1 LAALPEYKE
10 IIERLRLAMPKH
22 NEPDSPANNLSP
34 DEKKELAKNGRK
46 AKKAGTEA
54 VK

>member
-1 LAALPEYKE
+1 
-10 IIERLRLAMPKH
+10 MPKH
-22 NEPDSPANNLSP
+22 NEPDSPTNNLSP
-34 DEKKELAKNGRK
+34 EEKKELAKNGRK